1 MQPHWWSAPLGPLG
15 LSASTPKRSSS
26 SCPGSAA
33 RHRNPPLGV
42 RKRQQ
47 CPKALHSVSWGPR
60 SNPQCRPNRAY
71 RWGRPLEVF
80 CLSWSAGQGLRQG
93 GPRWD
98 SGAVDGSFPPSERS
112 PACRKATHSSH
123 QGFAG
128 SPGCAFPRTARQ
140 QAGSTMFE
148 TPRGDR
154 RSRAFA
160 SSGYGRLEE
169 PTASAT
175 HSLGELWATAA
186 LRPSGA
192 WHGWS
197 QSAIEPQLTPE
208 RRQSSIKVSRAS
220 CCQVFQK
227 SACGTW

>member
-1 MQPHWWSAPLGPLG
+1 
-15 LSASTPKRSSS
+15 
-26 SCPGSAA
+26 
-33 RHRNPPLGV
+33 
-42 RKRQQ
+42 
-47 CPKALHSVSWGPR
+47 
-60 SNPQCRPNRAY
+60 
-71 RWGRPLEVF
+71 
-80 CLSWSAGQGLRQG
+80 
-93 GPRWD
+93 
-98 SGAVDGSFPPSERS
+98 
-112 PACRKATHSSH
+112 
-123 QGFAG
+123 
-128 SPGCAFPRTARQ
+128 
-140 QAGSTMFE
+140 MFE